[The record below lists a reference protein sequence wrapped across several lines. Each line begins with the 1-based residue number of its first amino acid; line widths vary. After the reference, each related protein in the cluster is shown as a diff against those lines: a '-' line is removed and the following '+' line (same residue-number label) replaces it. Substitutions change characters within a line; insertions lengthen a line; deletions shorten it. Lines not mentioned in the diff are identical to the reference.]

1 MLYKILRQII
11 PTSYWRMPFD
21 GELPFKIKTAIMIMI
36 CLSLLNMISPAMADN
51 QEKPAT
57 DPAAEGQT
65 DLPPGVTLDTIIK
78 RLDELYRSNTAYA
91 EMEMTIETPHW
102 ERTLTMK
109 CWSKGLEETFI
120 VIETPRRERGISTLR
135 KGNEMWNF
143 FPKINKVMK
152 VPPSMMM
159 GSWMGSDF
167 TNDDLVKE
175 STRIKDYH
183 ARLIPGEDPACY
195 HVEFTPRE
203 TTVSLWGKIIT
214 EIDKKS
220 LLPVHET
227 FYDEKDRKVRVL
239 YFKEVK
245 TFGTKTIPAVMELIP
260 TTKENHKTIIR
271 YTTAVFDT
279 PLDKETF
286 TLRNLQKKRL

>member
-1 MLYKILRQII
+1 MSDENLQRTN
-11 PTSYWRMPFD
+11 PSTHGPVPF
-21 GELPFKIKTAIMIMI
+21 GWNMMTFIMVLI
-36 CLSLLNMISPAMADN
+36 CLFLQYTASPTMADAP
-51 QEKPAT
+51 EKSETEPTA
-57 DPAAEGQT
+57 GIQT
-65 DLPPGVTLDTIIK
+65 DLPPGVTLDAIIK

-91 EMEMTIETPHW
+91 EMEMAIETPHW
-102 ERTLTMK
+102 KRTLTMK
-109 CWSKGLEETFI
+109 CWSQGLEETFI
-120 VIETPRRERGISTLR
+120 VIETPRREKGISTLR

-183 ARLIPGEDPACY
+183 ARLIPGENQNCY
-195 HVEFTPRE
+195 HVAFTPRE
-203 TTVSLWGKIIT
+203 TTVSLWGKIISG
-214 EIDKKS
+214 IDKKS
-220 LLPVHET
+220 LLPVYET
-227 FYDEKDRKVRVL
+227 FYDEKDRKIRML

-260 TTKENHKTIIR
+260 FTKKNHKTTIR

-286 TLRNLQKKRL
+286 TLRNLEKKRR

>member
-1 MLYKILRQII
+1 MKLTIIHIIFILMGFPIMANAADI
-11 PTSYWRMPFD
+11 SA
-21 GELPFKIKTAIMIMI
+21 TAPA
-36 CLSLLNMISPAMADN
+36 SLQS
-51 QEKPAT
+51 T
-57 DPAAEGQT
+57 DFS
-65 DLPPGVTLDTIIK
+65 DMTLKTIIK

-91 EMEMTIETPHW
+91 EMEMTIKTPHW

-109 CWSKGLEETFI
+109 SWSQGMEKTFI
-120 VIETPRRERGISTLR
+120 VIDSPPREKGFSTLR

-183 ARLIPGEDPACY
+183 ARLLQKDSEKTWF
-195 HVEFTPRE
+195 VEFIPRKA
-203 TTVSLWGKIIT
+203 TVSLWGKIIS
-214 EIDKKS
+214 EIDKET
-220 LLPVHET
+220 LLPMAET
-227 FYDEKDRKVRVL
+227 FYDEKNKKIREL
-239 YFKEVK
+239 YFKDVK
-245 TFGTKTIPAVMELIP
+245 TFGNKTIPAVMELIP
-260 TTKENHKTIIR
+260 NTKKDHKTIVR
-271 YTTAVFDT
+271 YTSAVFDV

-286 TLRNLQKKRL
+286 TLRNLQKKRR

>member
-1 MLYKILRQII
+1 MGY
-11 PTSYWRMPFD
+11 PVMATPVD
-21 GELPFKIKTAIMIMI
+21 
-36 CLSLLNMISPAMADN
+36 ISG
-51 QEKPAT
+51 T
-57 DPAAEGQT
+57 T
-65 DLPPGVTLDTIIK
+65 PPGITQTATVPDVTLETIIK
-78 RLDELYRSNTAYA
+78 RLDELYRSDTAYA
-91 EMEMTIETPHW
+91 EMEMTIKTPHW

-109 CWSKGLEETFI
+109 SWSQGMDKTFI
-120 VIETPRRERGISTLR
+120 VIDSPPREKGFSTLR

-183 ARLIPGEDPACY
+183 ARLLKEDNHKTCF
-195 HVEFTPRE
+195 VEFVPRKE
-203 TTVSLWGKIIT
+203 TVSLWGKIIS
-214 EIDKKS
+214 EIDKKT
-220 LLPVHET
+220 LLPISEI
-227 FYDEKDRKVRVL
+227 FYDEKSQKIREL

-245 TFGTKTIPAVMELIP
+245 TFGGKTIPAVMELIP
-260 TTKENHKTIIR
+260 TTKKDHKTIVR
-271 YTTAVFDT
+271 YTSAVFDV

-286 TLRNLQKKRL
+286 TLRNLQKKRR

>member
-1 MLYKILRQII
+1 MFMASSATAAASEEPETN
-11 PTSYWRMPFD
+11 PT
-21 GELPFKIKTAIMIMI
+21 
-36 CLSLLNMISPAMADN
+36 
-51 QEKPAT
+51 
-57 DPAAEGQT
+57 AEAQT
-65 DLPPGVTLDTIIK
+65 NLPPGVTLATIIK

-102 ERTLTMK
+102 KRTLTMK
-109 CWSKGLEETFI
+109 SWSQGLEETFI
-120 VIETPRRERGISTLR
+120 IIEAPRRERGISTLR

-175 STRIKDYH
+175 STRMKDYH
-183 ARLIPGEDPACY
+183 ARLIPDENPASY
-195 HVEFTPRE
+195 HVEFVPRE
-203 TTVSLWGKIIT
+203 ETVSLWGKIVS

-220 LLPVHET
+220 LLPMNEI
-227 FYDEKDRKVRVL
+227 FYDEKNRKVREL

-245 TFGTKTIPAVMELIP
+245 AFGNRIIPSVMELIP
-260 TTKENHKTIIR
+260 TTKKEHKTIVR
-271 YTTAVFDT
+271 YTSALFDV

-286 TLRNLQKKRL
+286 TLRNLQKKRR